1 MTKDVISKKP
11 WKRINAWK
19 VMVQNYLTLANIN
32 YCFQNAASTETKLSS
47 LHLEDAEGLKW
58 FIYYITNSFN
68 RKGIAA
74 RGVL

>member
-1 MTKDVISKKP
+1 
-11 WKRINAWK
+11 
-19 VMVQNYLTLANIN
+19 MVQNCLTLANIN
-32 YCFQNAASTETKLSS
+32 YCFQNATSTETKLSS